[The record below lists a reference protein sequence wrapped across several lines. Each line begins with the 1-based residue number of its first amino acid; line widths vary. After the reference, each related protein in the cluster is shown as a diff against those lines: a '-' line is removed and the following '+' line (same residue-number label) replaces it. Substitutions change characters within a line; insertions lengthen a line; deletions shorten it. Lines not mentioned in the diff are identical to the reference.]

1 MLAAPARA
9 GTYEQHGFDG
19 WSPVTHGSFVAAVPV
34 PGGLE
39 ARFWARPAF
48 APGDIAEWVYAA
60 PADTTVAGWDVERSV
75 SGIGG
80 GDWNTLFVAFVDG
93 RVRYVASDVP
103 SVNRPWGWVRGAGL
117 GASGL
122 AAVLQCGGPHTCVP
136 AGAALLSVRGARV
149 VLHDAFAP
157 VVSSV
162 QGDLARDG
170 VLEGTAAL
178 SFAATDRGG
187 GVYRAY
193 AVVDG
198 RPGAPVAIGDDRC
211 RDLLADGGP
220 YQFAHRRPCPLSAG
234 ATVAV
239 DTSALPDGPHTIAV
253 VVEDA
258 AGNAVTAYGPVTRT
272 VDNVADA
279 HPPAPTPG
287 SSPRPP
293 APPAASPRPLVV
305 SAWLPRRRL
314 TITTRYGVRVRVR
327 GRVSDTAG
335 HPAPGASVDVFAR
348 VPGRS
353 WRPLT
358 GARALPDGT
367 FTLFVGAGPSRD
379 IRVAAAT
386 LAASR
391 PLSPAATSSSASG
404 SWPAPILRVR
414 VRAPIALRPPIAL
427 PGAAWLVRGR
437 LRGGFI
443 PRGGA
448 LVELQSRRGR
458 RWVTR
463 RVVRAYG
470 SGRFSARVRSRGP
483 IRALVPEQPGLPFAE
498 GVSPPRTA
506 GRTAARTYR

>member
-1 MLAAPARA
+1 VRLSLTRLIALTLATVAVFGLVPPARA
-9 GTYEQHGFDG
+9 GTYEQYGFDG
-19 WSPVTHGSFVAAVPV
+19 WSPLTHGSFVAAVSV

-60 PADTTVAGWDVERSV
+60 PADTSVASWDVERSV
-75 SGIGG
+75 GGIGG

-93 RVRYVASDVP
+93 RRRYVATDVP

-136 AGAALLSVRGARV
+136 AGTALLSVRGARV

-162 QGDLARDG
+162 QGDLAREG
-170 VLEGTAAL
+170 ALKGTAAL
-178 SFAATDRGG
+178 SFAAIDRGG

-198 RPGAPVAIGDDRC
+198 RPGPALAIGDDRC
-211 RDLLADGGP
+211 RDLLTDGDP
-220 YQFAHRRPCPLSAG
+220 YQFAYRRPCPLSAG

-239 DTSALPDGPHTIAV
+239 DTTALTDGPHTIAV

-272 VDNVADA
+272 VDNI
-279 HPPAPTPG
+279 PE
-287 SSPRPP
+287 PRPP
-293 APPAASPRPLVV
+293 APKPTPAPRPSPAAAAPRPLVV
-305 SAWLPRRRL
+305 TAWLPRRRL

-327 GRVSDTAG
+327 GRVTDAAG
-335 HPAPGASVDVFAR
+335 HPAGGARVDVSAR
-348 VPGRS
+348 IPGRA

-358 GARALPDGT
+358 GVRALRDGRFT
-367 FTLFVGAGPSRD
+367 FFVGTGPSRE
-379 IRVAAAT
+379 IRLVA
-386 LAASR
+386 
-391 PLSPAATSSSASG
+391 SSAT
-404 SWPAPILRVR
+404 APSLIVR
-414 VRAPIALRPPIAL
+414 VRAPITLHRAGSR
-427 PGAAWLVRGR
+427 VRGR
-437 LRGGFI
+437 LRGGYI

-448 LVELQSRRGR
+448 LVELQARTGR

-483 IRALVPEQPGLPFAE
+483 IRAVVPVQPGLPFAA

-506 GRTAARTYR
+506 GRTGPRTSR